1 MIWPFKRRQQK
12 KSRLTRT
19 RILVQ
24 ALLICAIIAVLGP
37 AYPLEDVYRGLRNQ
51 LVARP
56 ADGSV
61 VVIGIDDRT
70 VDALGSST
78 YSRRYNADLLDKAFA
93 SGAKSVYFD
102 EVFSLRLDP
111 DGDRRFAAS
120 LQQHKGRV
128 FTGTMYFRQ
137 RAGSEAREVI
147 LPHPDFRPYATIR
160 SLNGAATPLGLS
172 AELIF
177 ATEIDGQRVPS
188 VSASIANSYGPTD
201 QRYRPDWSIQIASV
215 PTISLI
221 DILEGRIAPERLRG
235 KDLLVGVTTRENPD
249 DVQIF
254 GQGWYP
260 GVYVH
265 AIGAQTLK
273 EGHPHKVGWIPGLA
287 LATVLSLALLVSRNR
302 RQARAIVLTSAV
314 ISIALP
320 FGLDRLFITADVFPA
335 LLMFGIVA
343 YRFNTWRDLSEAR
356 YQNAGSLLPN
366 LSALREDKQAASKQ
380 LVAMRIRNYAAICAS
395 FSTPVED
402 ELITEL
408 TRRLSLPQERT
419 TFYQAEDVLYWF
431 TDPLS
436 EGELSD
442 HLTGLSRLVE
452 SQFELRGRKL
462 DLSLAFG
469 VDANLDRP
477 IANRIG
483 RALLAADNAAARHQ
497 LVTFNRDEDE
507 AESAW
512 ELSLMSELDAAIDG
526 GDIWVAYQP
535 QYSLKTDKVCGAEA
549 LVRWQHPIRGAISPE
564 AFVLS
569 AEEHNRIKRLTLHVL
584 DVATRSIRP
593 LLSVNPEFRLG
604 VNLSASMLEA
614 PQLPGQIVEI
624 LLRNSFPAHNLTL
637 EVTESAPF
645 SDQQAVAANLA
656 AIAAYG
662 IELSIDDYGTGN
674 ATLEYLRSVPC
685 QEIKIDRGFVAALPT
700 SPNDLLLVEST
711 IELAHGL
718 GRRVVAEGIEDP
730 ETLELLRVIGCDV
743 AQGYYLARPMQLD
756 ALATL
761 LDTDSSSKAA

>member
-1 MIWPFKRRQQK
+1 MIWPLRRRDK
-12 KSRLTRT
+12 GKARVTRK
-19 RILVQ
+19 RILAQ
-24 ALLICAIIAVLGP
+24 ALIICVIIGVLGP

-51 LVARP
+51 LAARP

-61 VVIGIDDRT
+61 VVVAIDDKSAE
-70 VDALGSST
+70 ALGGSS
-78 YSRRYNADLLDKAFA
+78 YSRGYNADMLDRVFA
-93 SGAKSVYFD
+93 LGAKSVYFD
-102 EVFSLRLDP
+102 EVFSRRIDA
-111 DGDRRFAAS
+111 DGDRRFAEA
-120 LQQHKGRV
+120 LARHKGQV
-128 FTGTMYFRQ
+128 FTGTMHYRK
-137 RAGSEAREVI
+137 APGSNEKDVV
-147 LPHPDFRPYATIR
+147 LPHPDFRPYTTIR
-160 SLNGAATPLGLS
+160 SLGGAATPLGLS

-177 ATEIDGQRVPS
+177 ATEIGGQKVPS
-188 VSASIANSYGPTD
+188 VSASLANYEGPLD
-201 QRYRPDWSIQIASV
+201 QRYRPDWSIQVSTV

-221 DILEGRIAPERLRG
+221 DILEGKVPIESIKG

-249 DVQIF
+249 DAQIV
-254 GQGWYP
+254 GQGWFP

-273 EGHPHKVGWIPGLA
+273 QGSPLKLGWWPGLA
-287 LATVLSLALLVSRNR
+287 LAFALSLALMTIRSRIG
-302 RQARAIVLTSAV
+302 QIGVFAV
-314 ISIALP
+314 ALLSVIALP
-320 FGLDRLFITADVFPA
+320 FALDRLFVTVDVVPA
-335 LLMFGIVA
+335 VLMFGIVA
-343 YRFNTWRDLSEAR
+343 YRFNSWRALNEAR
-356 YQNAGSLLPN
+356 YQNAGSMLPN
-366 LSALREDKQAASKQ
+366 LSALREDPAAASKQ
-380 LVAMRIRNYAAICAS
+380 LIAMRIRNYSAICAS
-395 FSTPVED
+395 FSTPVEH
-402 ELITEL
+402 ELVTEL
-408 TRRLSLPQERT
+408 TRRLSLPQDQT
-419 TFYQAEDVLYWF
+419 TFYQAEDVLYWLAP
-431 TDPLS
+431 PLA
-436 EGELSD
+436 EDELID
-442 HLTGLSRLVE
+442 HLTGLSRLIE

-462 DLSLAFG
+462 DIAVTFG

-497 LVTFNRDEDE
+497 LITFNQVEDE

-549 LVRWQHPIRGAISPE
+549 LVRWQHPVRGAISPE

-569 AEEHNRIKRLTLHVL
+569 AEAHNRIARLTLHVL
-584 DVATRSIRP
+584 DVATRSARP
-593 LLSVNPEFRLG
+593 LLNASPQFRLG

-624 LLRNSFPAHNLTL
+624 LICNGFPARNLTL

-645 SDQQAVAANLA
+645 SDQAAVAANLA
-656 AIAAYG
+656 AIAANG

-685 QEIKIDRGFVAALPT
+685 QEIKIDRRFVASLPT
-700 SPNDLLLVEST
+700 SASDLLLVEST

-761 LDTDSSSKAA
+761 LEADGVTKAA